1 MNINK
6 RYYIFIYPEVKLNFL
21 DKYPENLM
29 GGFLDIWALGGGGF
43 LDIWALG
50 GGWISG
56 YMGFGGGGF
65 LDIWG
70 GGFLDIRKIIHI
82 VCA

>member
-29 GGFLDIWALGGGGF
+29 GGFLDIWALGGVDFWIYGGVDF
-43 LDIWALG
+43 WILEKLSTSFVLDFKGNFAKK
-50 GGWISG
+50 
-56 YMGFGGGGF
+56 F
-65 LDIWG
+65 
-70 GGFLDIRKIIHI
+70 
-82 VCA
+82 CP